1 MGLNSAA
8 APQRPTCH
16 MCAISA
22 LKELDANRLGNQ
34 KHFTVKKSPDRLIYR
49 CLSAH
54 MIVIC
59 MDAARTL
66 ADAVHPSVA
75 HTHSWTTTARSG
87 GWGP

>member
-1 MGLNSAA
+1 
-8 APQRPTCH
+8 

-54 MIVIC
+54 MIVW
-59 MDAARTL
+59 MLHARLQMQFIQALHTRIPGPQL
-66 ADAVHPSVA
+66 LVQVA
-75 HTHSWTTTARSG
+75 GDLELEVVLVFAG
-87 GWGP
+87 IM